1 MQRQHTSLIEDTLVL
16 TAKGQSELHTK
27 QVVVILHDACWDLTT
42 KPKHRCYPSNNKQK
56 YNKNMEQQRTQELA
70 I

>member
-1 MQRQHTSLIEDTLVL
+1 MQRQHTSLIKDTLFL
-16 TAKGQSELHTK
+16 TANGQSELHNK

-42 KPKHRCYPSNNKQK
+42 KHKHRCYRSNIKQK
-56 YNKNMEQQRTQELA
+56 YSKNMEQQRRHELA